1 MNLKSKMGRL
11 ILRDR
16 KTYFRARVIKTCGMG
31 PEQTNGPVEQDK
43 SPETDRIMWKL
54 DLGKQ

>member
-1 MNLKSKMGRL
+1 MGRL

-16 KTYFRARVIKTCGMG
+16 KMYFRARVIKTCGMG